1 MKKIVI
7 ALLAVV
13 MLFSMSVVSFA
24 EPSPTAP
31 SVSVENKEFNCAGG
45 NIDMTVDTV
54 AKTATLVADE
64 KSGFEFVGWI
74 VPEGYEI
81 VEGDVNSEKIV
92 VSYTCASD
100 EIDITAKYV
109 STDGATTYTVS
120 TQGKVTSDVAESP
133 ATNDIVFA
141 VGSLMM
147 LAAASVAVVAA
158 KKAIA

>member
-7 ALLAVV
+7 ALLAIV

-45 NIDMTVDTV
+45 SIDISIDTV

-64 KSGFEFVGWI
+64 KTDFDFAGWI
-74 VPEGYEI
+74 IPEDYEI
-81 VEGDVNSEKIV
+81 VEGSTESEKIV
-92 VSYTCASD
+92 VSYTCEPD
-100 EIDITAKYV
+100 EIEITAKYV
-109 STDGATTYTVS
+109 SKDGTTTYTVS
-120 TQGKVTSDVAESP
+120 TQGKVTSNVAESP
-133 ATNDIVFA
+133 ATGDVVYA
-141 VGSLMM
+141 VAALMM